1 MSKEEKQKGIRREM
15 FEVNIPVQTLLAKI
29 EEELKLAKGSAKQE
43 SLREKVYSIK
53 ILCELILDEKTAAK
67 MEVPVIQPTP
77 VIGQQD
83 YQQPAMNQQ
92 IFQQPILNQQ
102 VFQQPST
109 LQQGKK
115 IEMDDEAN
123 GDSLLDF

>member
-1 MSKEEKQKGIRREM
+1 M
-15 FEVNIPVQTLLAKI
+15 NIPVQTLLAKI
-29 EEELKLAKGSAKQE
+29 EEELKLAKSSAKQE

-77 VIGQQD
+77 VI
-83 YQQPAMNQQ
+83 QQPAMNQQ
-92 IFQQPILNQQ
+92 AFQQPMLNQQ
-102 VFQQPST
+102 VFQQPAAM
-109 LQQGKK
+109 QQGKK